1 LYIKIKVRNNSFMRK
16 NVYIILKENIISE
29 SCEIKISD
37 IADVYCNDVKIAKEI
52 KELSIL
58 QFNKIP
64 NRAVIPVT
72 EIIQIIEDYSDN
84 VSVANLGGTSAIVQ
98 YKKKKKQGNIFVEFF
113 KVAIICL
120 IVFFGAAFA
129 IMSFNE
135 DVSTSSLFENVYE
148 LITGNKS
155 DGKTLIEASY
165 SIGLGFGI
173 IILYGHFWKMR
184 ITDDPS
190 PIEVEMS
197 KYEKDIN
204 STIVSNSYKE
214 ED

>member
-1 LYIKIKVRNNSFMRK
+1 
-16 NVYIILKENIISE
+16 
-29 SCEIKISD
+29 
-37 IADVYCNDVKIAKEI
+37 
-52 KELSIL
+52 
-58 QFNKIP
+58 
-64 NRAVIPVT
+64 
-72 EIIQIIEDYSDN
+72 
-84 VSVANLGGTSAIVQ
+84 
-98 YKKKKKQGNIFVEFF
+98 
-113 KVAIICL
+113 
-120 IVFFGAAFA
+120 
-129 IMSFNE
+129 MSFNE